1 MKWRKVDCVDSEGEQ
16 HEINEVCSERGKSSE
31 WIWCEQG
38 LYVEGRQAGVY
49 QEREKEWKKEKT
61 ISLKEIQ
68 GRKQGTQLGTY
79 SA

>member
-1 MKWRKVDCVDSEGEQ
+1 MDCVDSEREQ
-16 HEINEVCSERGKSSE
+16 REFNKVCSERGKSSE

-49 QEREKEWKKEKT
+49 QECEKECEEEKA
-61 ISLKEIQ
+61 ILLKEIQ
-68 GRKQGTQLGTY
+68 ARKQGTQLGLC